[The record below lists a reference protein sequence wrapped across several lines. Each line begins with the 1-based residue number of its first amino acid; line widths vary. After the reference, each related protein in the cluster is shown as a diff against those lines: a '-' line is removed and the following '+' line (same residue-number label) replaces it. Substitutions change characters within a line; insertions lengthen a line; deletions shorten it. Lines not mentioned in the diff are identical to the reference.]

1 MPPEHHLTAQA
12 WTGDVSECAGWVR
25 GQGEAGGKVRCSMQ
39 AHDWVHGFPQIKLQG
54 TKKLMLNDA
63 MTMGA
68 CSEDASL
75 HV

>member
-12 WTGDVSECAGWVR
+12 LTEDVSECAGWVQV
-25 GQGEAGGKVRCSMQ
+25 QGEAGQKVCSMQ
-39 AHDWVHGFPQIKLQG
+39 AHDWVHEFPQFKLQG
-54 TKKLMLNDA
+54 TLKFMLNDA

>member
-1 MPPEHHLTAQA
+1 MHPEHHMTAQA
-12 WTGDVSECAGWVR
+12 LAEYVYECASWVR
-25 GQGEAGGKVRCSMQ
+25 GQGEAGQKVRCSMQ
-39 AHDWVHGFPQIKLQG
+39 AHDWVHGFPQFKLQG
-54 TKKLMLNDA
+54 TLKFMLNDA

>member
-1 MPPEHHLTAQA
+1 MSVP
-12 WTGDVSECAGWVR
+12 AGSGAKERR
-25 GQGEAGGKVRCSMQ
+25 GRKVRCNMQ
-39 AHDWVHGFPQIKLQG
+39 AHDWVHGFPQFKLQG
-54 TKKLMLNDA
+54 TLKIMFNDA